1 MEQLPSA
8 GSELAERLAAIGPQ
22 DVVVLFGFAKVSQA
36 AGVILEWQQQ
46 AGYRTILFT
55 SRVWHGEGPCADI
68 ELFVYRGDEKEQHSM
83 SSPISVA
90 EALSLALSAQMGG
103 AALARLDEIQQLK
116 AAYKDRL

>member
-1 MEQLPSA
+1 
-8 GSELAERLAAIGPQ
+8 
-22 DVVVLFGFAKVSQA
+22 
-36 AGVILEWQQQ
+36 
-46 AGYRTILFT
+46 
-55 SRVWHGEGPCADI
+55 
-68 ELFVYRGDEKEQHSM
+68 M